1 MHARTGRV
9 RQEVE
14 IVTIC
19 NVLAR
24 DNFKREPREVSH
36 GADAIVGVRDKL
48 LISMAVRRRAY
59 PTKFLPAG
67 GRERPADA
75 GSHVM

>member
-1 MHARTGRV
+1 MHARTGLV

-24 DNFKREPREVSH
+24 DNFKRDEREVSR
-36 GADAIVGVRDKL
+36 GADAIAGARDKP
-48 LISMAVRRRAY
+48 LI
-59 PTKFLPAG
+59 
-67 GRERPADA
+67 
-75 GSHVM
+75 

>member
-1 MHARTGRV
+1 MHARTGLA

-24 DNFKREPREVSH
+24 DNFKRESREVSRA
-36 GADAIVGVRDKL
+36 ADAIGGARDKL
-48 LISMAVRRRAY
+48 LI
-59 PTKFLPAG
+59 
-67 GRERPADA
+67 
-75 GSHVM
+75 